1 MSLYDDYAAFT
12 ATTAIYPDQVAAPYL
27 ALGLCSEAAECIE
40 LIYAQSNVSLL
51 GHELGGEMGDVMW
64 YSARLAATYDL
75 DFDALVRRA
84 KNSRSHTNEVA
95 DLHKTLD
102 EITMRSGLIAGKI
115 KKQLRDGQKWTG
127 EQREDA
133 RRYINE
139 QLISILRL
147 TIDVTDWL
155 YAHHN
160 AEYSSLDKLL
170 QMNRKKLESRQS
182 RGVLGGDGSNR

>member
-1 MSLYDDYAAFT
+1 MSLYNDYAAFT

-40 LIYAQSNVSLL
+40 LMYAQSNVAML

-64 YSARLAATYDL
+64 YSARLAATYDIS
-75 DFDALVRRA
+75 FDELVRRA
-84 KNSRSHTNEVA
+84 KASHRFKLEV

-115 KKQLRDGQKWTG
+115 KKQLRDGQSWTG

-133 RRYINE
+133 RQYITE
-139 QLISILRL
+139 QLTVILRL
-147 TIDVTDWL
+147 AIDVTDWL

-160 AEYSSLDKLL
+160 AEYSSFDKLL

-182 RGVLGGDGSNR
+182 RGVLSGDGSNR